1 MKILIFL
8 LIFKKL
14 YLLFLQKNTQK
25 IMNNDLDLFRSIAE
39 ELFEAEKLEPVLKP
53 MEPLALFSKLDIS
66 LNQEGVDEETFAKLL
81 RDLVLSTP
89 RTASRKFFNQ
99 LFGGRN
105 SKSTLGELLA
115 VLLNNSMYTYKVG
128 GPMIGVEKELIHRS
142 NELLNYPAEAD
153 GTLAP
158 GGSMTNLMAMLMA
171 RDKAQDSA
179 RTEGMRG
186 QLCLYT
192 SAESHYSVPKN
203 AAFIGV
209 GRNQLRYVKADAQ
222 GRMDPTDLRFQIKKD
237 IKEGKQP
244 FLVIGTAGTTVMGAF
259 DPFEDLALIAKE
271 FNLWFHID
279 GAYCGSAIFSERYN
293 HLLQGAAASDSFSY
307 NAHKMLGTPL
317 SCSLILVKDKRF
329 LYESFA
335 NDADYLYQTDGDDY
349 NLGKTSLQCG
359 RRNDALKFWT
369 LWKSVGTKG
378 LGEIVDW
385 QFDLANHALKY
396 VQGNPD
402 YTVYS
407 YPNSIGVCFN
417 YKDIPANVLCNQLY
431 QSGELMIGYGQFDG
445 DEFVRLVTVNAGNTF
460 ADIDVF
466 FQELEQFAEANLVNS

>member
-1 MKILIFL
+1 MKTLIFS
-8 LIFKKL
+8 LIFKRL
-14 YLLFLQKNTQK
+14 YLLFLQRNTQK

-142 NELLNYPAEAD
+142 NELLNYPPEAD

-171 RDKAQDSA
+171 RDKAQESA
-179 RTEGMRG
+179 RTEGMQG
-186 QLCLYT
+186 HLCLYT

-209 GRNQLRYVKADAQ
+209 GRKQIRYVKADAQ
-222 GRMDPTDLRFQIKKD
+222 GRMDPVDLRFQIKND

-244 FLVIGTAGTTVMGAF
+244 FLIIGTAGTTVMGAF
-259 DPFEDLALIAKE
+259 DPFEDLAVIAKE

-317 SCSLILVKDKRF
+317 SCSLILVKDKRY

-396 VQGNPD
+396 VQENPD

-417 YKDIPANVLCNQLY
+417 YKDIPADILCNQLY

-445 DEFVRLVTVNAGNTF
+445 DEFIRLVTVNAGNTF
-460 ADIDVF
+460 KDIDVF

>member
-1 MKILIFL
+1 
-8 LIFKKL
+8 
-14 YLLFLQKNTQK
+14 
-25 IMNNDLDLFRSIAE
+25 MNNDLDLFRSIADD
-39 ELFEAEKLEPVLKP
+39 LFKAEKVEPVLKP
-53 MEPLALFSKLDIS
+53 MEPSVLFSNLDIS
-66 LNQEGVDEETFAKLL
+66 LSQDGVDEETFARVL

-142 NELLNYPAEAD
+142 NQLLGYPAEAD

-171 RDKAQDSA
+171 RDKAQESA
-179 RTEGMRG
+179 RTEGMSG
-186 QLCLYT
+186 KLCMYT
-192 SAESHYSVPKN
+192 SAESHYSIPKN

-209 GRNQLRYVKADAQ
+209 GRNQIRYIESDAK
-222 GRMDPTDLRFQIKKD
+222 GRMNPENLKVQIEKDLKD
-237 IKEGKQP
+237 GLQP
-244 FLVIGTAGTTVMGAF
+244 FLIIGTAGTTVMGAF
-259 DPFEDLALIAKE
+259 DPFDDLAKLAQE
-271 FNLWFHID
+271 YGLWFHID
-279 GAYCGSAIFSERYN
+279 GAYCGSVIFSERFQE
-293 HLLQGAAASDSFSY
+293 LLKGANQADSFSY

-317 SCSLILVKDKRF
+317 SCSLILVKDKRY

-385 QFDLANHALKY
+385 QFDLANYALDY
-396 VQGNPD
+396 VKGNPD

-417 YKDIPANVLCNQLY
+417 YKDIPADILCNQLY

-445 DEFVRLVTVNAGNTF
+445 DEFVRLVTVNAGNNK

-466 FQELEQFAEANLVNS
+466 FQELEQFAEANLVKS